1 MSGILPGSGD
11 IVMIQRKIKQG
22 KKGKEKQAGSCKVVL
37 LFRVTR
43 EGLTDKVTFK
53 QRPEQGEG

>member
-1 MSGILPGSGD
+1 
-11 IVMIQRKIKQG
+11 MIQRKIKQG